1 MRLLIIIVQEV
12 DYPRLSDAFVDHE
25 IRATKFLTE
34 GLYLNKINITLM
46 VCIQEDRLEEVFG
59 YIRESCTERIEER
72 EVSEY
77 NGQYFV
83 DVVRGIK
90 IGGATVFN
98 IGVDEI
104 LKF

>member
-1 MRLLIIIVQEV
+1 M
-12 DYPRLSDAFVDHE
+12 
-25 IRATKFLTE
+25 ATY
-34 GLYLNKINITLM
+34 G
-46 VCIQEDRLEEVFG
+46 
-59 YIRESCTERIEER
+59 ESCTERIEER

>member
-12 DYPRLSDAFVDHE
+12 DYPRLSDAFVAHE

-34 GLYLNKINITLM
+34 GLYLNKKNITLM

-72 EVSEY
+72 RFPSTT
-77 NGQYFV
+77 
-83 DVVRGIK
+83 DSISWTWC
-90 IGGATVFN
+90 GASRSAAPRYLTSA
-98 IGVDEI
+98 
-104 LKF
+104 

>member
-1 MRLLIIIVQEV
+1 MKNKN
-12 DYPRLSDAFVDHE
+12 
-25 IRATKFLTE
+25 IRV
-34 GLYLNKINITLM
+34 M
-46 VCIQEDRLEEVFG
+46 VWIEEDGLEEVFG
-59 YIRESCTERIEER
+59 YIRETCTERIEER